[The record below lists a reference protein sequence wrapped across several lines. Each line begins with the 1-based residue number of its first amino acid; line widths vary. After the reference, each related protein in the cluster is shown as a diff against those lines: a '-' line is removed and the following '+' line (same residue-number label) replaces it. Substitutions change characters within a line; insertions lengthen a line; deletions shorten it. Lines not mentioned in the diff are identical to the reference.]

1 MRDNVMLSLPSG
13 LNEELA
19 SISKE
24 LGESKSAL
32 VRQALD
38 YYFDILD
45 LKLAEQRAKD
55 KQKGHSLDELI
66 KLNDEL

>member
-1 MRDNVMLSLPSG
+1 MSCNITVSLPND

-19 SISKE
+19 SVAKE
-24 LGESKSAL
+24 LGESKSAS
-32 VRQALD
+32 VRQALY

-55 KQKGHSLDELI
+55 KQKWHSLDELI
-66 KLNDEL
+66 KLND